1 KTWQE
6 QQALLSK
13 NEEVPAARVLVYAI
27 IGHYL
32 ATGEQLFKGDFVRS
46 SDVVSEGHRVY
57 VGNFDSGGLSVN
69 YYWDNYLIVNVGLSS
84 ARKSKK

>member
-46 SDVVSEGHRVY
+46 SDINLGGYQVS
-57 VGNFDSGGLSVN
+57 VGTFGA
-69 YYWDNYLIVNVGLSS
+69 VGLFVDFDWDGGRYLNFGVSS
-84 ARKSKK
+84 ARKSNG